1 MVFLVQ
7 LERLTYRSSEMDA
20 VPAGHAFNGSASSD
34 NNTRNTINMSNST
47 DTNTNSGITST
58 STTSTGNNNR
68 NAQHGT
74 NPKSNV
80 WPFEVSRI
88 FAAVCCTLGL
98 FNLSRFSMFSI
109 LFGGKCY
116 GKLTAT
122 IRSR

>member
-1 MVFLVQ
+1 
-7 LERLTYRSSEMDA
+7 MDA
-20 VPAGHAFNGSASSD
+20 VPAGHAFNASASSD
-34 NNTRNTINMSNST
+34 NNMSNSN

-58 STTSTGNNNR
+58 TTSTGNNNR

-74 NPKSNV
+74 NPTSNV

-109 LFGGKCY
+109 LFGGKSY
-116 GKLTAT
+116 GKLSDYSIT
-122 IRSR
+122 IIIIDCGLGRIHPRANS